1 MNTDH
6 GAKHLAVNVYKF
18 MRKLRLHATHILMYF
33 AAQQIIHN
41 FMIREVIPDSPHEH

>member
-6 GAKHLAVNVYKF
+6 GAKYLAVNLHKF
-18 MRKLRLHATHILMYF
+18 IRKLRLHDTYILQYS

-41 FMIREVIPDSPHEH
+41 FMIQEGIPDSLHEH

>member
-6 GAKHLAVNVYKF
+6 GAKHLAVNVRKLI
-18 MRKLRLHATHILMYF
+18 RKLRLHDTHMLMYS

-41 FMIREVIPDSPHEH
+41 YPHKH